1 MNALTQALKT
11 AGVTLPPQNQRI
23 WQWLKDTG
31 PHTALDIASELK
43 IGQPTVVA
51 TLNDMRVR
59 KMIEKTERKDHK
71 GKRIAS
77 TYAAIG
83 REYELLPKKVKCG
96 DAGRAVAN
104 AAKLPA
110 LPATDTY
117 LAKPKFNAE
126 AHLADLTL
134 AELRQVYT
142 FLKGVFK

>member
-1 MNALTQALKT
+1 MKMNALTQALKT
-11 AGVTLPPQNQRI
+11 AGVKLPFQNQRI

-83 REYELLPKKVKCG
+83 REYELLPKKVKRG

-104 AAKLPA
+104 AAKAAEPER
-110 LPATDTY
+110 
-117 LAKPKFNAE
+117 PKFNAE